1 MSWDELGHTYP
12 GAPQGAVRSGAQH
25 FVLGLWPESS
35 PLSSSS
41 WVLERRGC
49 VGESLLVLSGISV
62 QAYSSLSALLSISE
76 RPVSPCGRVAS

>member
-12 GAPQGAVRSGAQH
+12 GAPQGAGRSGAQH
-25 FVLGLWPESS
+25 VALGLWPESS
-35 PLSSSS
+35 PLSSC
-41 WVLERRGC
+41 WLLERLGC

-76 RPVSPCGRVAS
+76 RPVSPCRRVAS